1 MIKPRGIVICV
12 NYDDILRITLPW
24 NLASLSECCVI
35 TSTDDARTSSYV
47 RSLSQSLQ
55 SEGYEEGFL
64 KVFETDAFTRY
75 GARFNKGLAMEEG
88 LDFFG
93 RHGWMLIW
101 DADTAFPRYFYL
113 PDLEVGNLYGAKRR
127 MIERASRE
135 TLLSD
140 WAVFPIGRDIE
151 FAGFFQLFHASD
163 FVLRQRPWYDPTFI
177 HAGGGD
183 AFFQSLWGIRSKIR
197 LDVECLHIGPRDQN
211 WYGRVSPRF
220 DGEPNDDV
228 LRRKESMLNMKRS
241 NGWIKDGRKI
251 IRVKDR
257 VKVPGYT
264 STFFWHRSN
273 PETDVINP

>member
-24 NLASLSECCVI
+24 NLACLSECCVI
-35 TSTDDARTSSYV
+35 TSPSDERTASYV
-47 RSLSQSLQ
+47 HSLSQ
-55 SEGYEEGFL
+55 GYAPGFL
-64 KVFETDAFTRY
+64 KLFHTDAFTRY

-93 RHGWMLIW
+93 REGWMLIW
-101 DADTAFPRYFYL
+101 DADTAFPLDFAL
-113 PDLEVGNLYGAKRR
+113 PDLEVGILYGAKRR
-127 MIERASRE
+127 MVEQASRE
-135 TLLSD
+135 TMACNWSTLPL
-140 WAVFPIGRDIE
+140 GRDIE
-151 FAGFFQLFHASD
+151 FAGFFQLFHADD
-163 FVLRQRPWYDPTFI
+163 FVLRKRPWYDPTFI

-211 WYGRVSPRF
+211 WYGRVSKRL
-220 DGEPNDDV
+220 DGEPNEDV
-228 LRRKESMLNMKRS
+228 IRRRESMISMKRS
-241 NGWIKDGRKI
+241 NGWVKDGRKA

-257 VKVPGYT
+257 VKIPGYT
-264 STFFWHRSN
+264 STFIWHRSN